1 MFYIS
6 SARLVQQQQQQ
17 QQQIKLQSVTWN
29 YRLYRKM
36 PKTQQKKR
44 LNLSQRI

>member
-17 QQQIKLQSVTWN
+17 QQIKLQSVTWD

-36 PKTQQKKR
+36 PKTQQEKR